1 MIVGIGLSGGAAND
15 MYGNRL
21 HTEEATMIDETSAAT
36 AALQSKSGSTPSII
50 RLGRVLDEQS
60 AEELM
65 NQVRERAE
73 SGLLYLVF
81 DCANLEYITSFG
93 LSVFLRAR
101 KIMRKK
107 FGDSTEIPLHTDSHP
122 VGSNGEKTN
131 GEIDPGSTRIRLAGV
146 QPNVM
151 GILRTA
157 CLLQILPVYHDVESA
172 QANLL

>member
-1 MIVGIGLSGGAAND
+1 
-15 MYGNRL
+15 
-21 HTEEATMIDETSAAT
+21 MIDETSAAT
-36 AALQSKSGSTPSII
+36 AALQSGSGVSPAII

-60 AEELM
+60 AEGLM

-73 SGLLYLVF
+73 CGLPYLIF
-81 DCANLEYITSFG
+81 DCTHLEYITSFG

-101 KIMRKK
+101 KIMREK
-107 FGDSTEIPLHTDSHP
+107 FSDSAEIPLHTDSNP
-122 VGSNGEKTN
+122 VGSNEEKTH
-131 GEIDPGSTRIRLAGV
+131 GAADPGSTRIRLAGV

-151 GILRTA
+151 GILRIA